1 MRLLLAEDERSLSRA
16 LRAILER
23 SNYTV
28 DTVLDGE
35 EAWQYLEYGSYDG
48 IILDIMMPKLDGIA
62 VLRRLR
68 ERGDLTPVLLLTA
81 KAEVEDK
88 VLGLDSGANDYLTKP
103 FHAEELLA
111 RVRAM
116 TREKA
121 AQPDVRLGLGNLT
134 LDCASFE
141 LSAEEG
147 VCRLSNKEFQIME
160 LLLRNRKRL
169 LSAEHLMR
177 QIWSYDSEADSNVV
191 WVNISYLRRK
201 LQRIGANVQIRAVRN
216 AGYTLE
222 VSE

>member
-68 ERGDLTPVLLLTA
+68 ERGDLMPVLLLTA

-111 RVRAM
+111 
-116 TREKA
+116 REKA

-160 LLLRNRKRL
+160 LQLRNRKRL
-169 LSAEHLMR
+169 LSAEHLMH
-177 QIWSYDSEADSNVV
+177 QIWGYDSEADSNVV
-191 WVNISYLRRK
+191 RVNISYLRRK